1 MDCSNVLQA
10 AFCIYESTPT
20 HSRHVSAWADE
31 DAPNQDFREVLGV
44 PSLQCLIIW
53 RRLELLSAVLR
64 SEVRALSIL
73 LRSTSPNADSAKLP
87 WVNLVISD
95 LYALR
100 SCMGEKLADLG
111 DPVGDASKWFSSI
124 RDHPAAWKAM
134 LNQLSVPS
142 MPIDHYRAKTNAY
155 QVDRGQAFKC
165 EQCEKDGKDASF
177 PSVKTLLC
185 HMRKLH
191 GERNVVRTFV
201 DGNAICPVCRVGFE
215 TRMRAVAHLTEARC
229 RGLANHTC
237 RRAVE
242 AGRFEPLPTQEV
254 AALDAADAVRR
265 KRARAVGKTQVT
277 VRIPAKRARVCGS
290 ARGESITN
298 APNLPYRPS
307 KRLRSK
313 TAEADTMY
321 VVKRLRVN
329 APSGIQ

>member
-1 MDCSNVLQA
+1 MYSKLNSVYMRVLRRIA
-10 AFCIYESTPT
+10 GMC
-20 HSRHVSAWADE
+20 RHGLTKTLPD
-31 DAPNQDFREVLGV
+31 QDVREVLGA
-44 PSLQCLIIW
+44 PSLQCLIMR

-73 LRSTSPNADSAKLP
+73 LRPTSPNADLRKMP

-95 LYALR
+95 LYALQ

-111 DPVGDASKWFSSI
+111 NPVGDASKWFSFI
-124 RDHPAAWKAM
+124 RDHPAAWRAM
-134 LNQLSVPS
+134 QNQLSVPS
-142 MPIDHYRAKTNAY
+142 MPIDHHRAKNNAY
-155 QVDRGQAFKC
+155 QVDHGQAFKC
-165 EQCEKDGKDASF
+165 EQCKKDGKDTNF
-177 PSVKTLLC
+177 PSVKTLPC

-191 GERNVVRTFV
+191 GERNVFRTFV

-229 RGLANHTC
+229 RGRANHTC

-242 AGRFEPLPTQEV
+242 AGRFEPLPAQ
-254 AALDAADAVRR
+254 DAADAVHR
-265 KRARAVGKTQVT
+265 KRARAVGKTQVA
-277 VRIPAKRARVCGS
+277 VRIPAKRARVHGS
-290 ARGESITN
+290 AGGESITN

-329 APSGIQ
+329 AVSELCVQ